1 MIDRITKNILDTFI
15 LEFQKKENV
24 HRLIQTVVDPVIHHT
39 FLRLYP
45 YVIITS
51 FIFVLTF
58 IIALVILTILI
69 KELR

>member
-1 MIDRITKNILDTFI
+1 MDKITKNILDTFV
-15 LEFQKKENV
+15 LEFKKKENM
-24 HRLIQTVVDPVIHHT
+24 HKLIQTIVDPVIHHT
-39 FLRLYP
+39 FSRLYP

-58 IIALVILTILI
+58 IIALIILTILI